1 MNTIIEI
8 PISKKKI
15 ILLLI
20 AGTILFILGIWISVE
35 PEKFIHN
42 IFRIENTQVICFWG
56 IAGIVFFGLGII
68 YGIIKL
74 FDKKAGLIIDSH
86 GITDNTNASSIG
98 LIEWNDINNIR
109 IMQIMS
115 SKLLLID
122 VDNPEKYIEKAS
134 NGIKGKLMRANMTIC
149 GTPLSITSNTL
160 KCDFGK
166 LEKLIRKEYEKN
178 KNAR

>member
-1 MNTIIEI
+1 M
-8 PISKKKI
+8 
-15 ILLLI
+15 
-20 AGTILFILGIWISVE
+20 
-35 PEKFIHN
+35 
-42 IFRIENTQVICFWG
+42 
-56 IAGIVFFGLGII
+56 GII